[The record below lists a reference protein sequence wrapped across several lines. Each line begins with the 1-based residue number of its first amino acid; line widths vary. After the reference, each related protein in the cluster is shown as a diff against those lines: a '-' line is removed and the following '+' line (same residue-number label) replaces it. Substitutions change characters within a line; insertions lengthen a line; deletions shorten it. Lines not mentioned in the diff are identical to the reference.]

1 MSTTDDMQRMAEKYA
16 EELRRLAKDAS
27 KEFERAANEI
37 EKLGSRMAHDV
48 RTGIKDGGVDL
59 DTVKQRT
66 VEEVN
71 RAVPAMAADLK
82 EMERRINER
91 ADKLQNDIRRMFK

>member
-1 MSTTDDMQRMAEKYA
+1 MSKADDMQRIAEKYA

-27 KEFERAANEI
+27 REFERAAKEI
-37 EKLGSRMAHDV
+37 ERMGNQMASDV
-48 RTGIKDGGVDL
+48 RSGLKEGGIDL
-59 DTVKQRT
+59 DAAKQRT
-66 VEEVN
+66 VDEVN

-82 EMERRINER
+82 EMERRINDR